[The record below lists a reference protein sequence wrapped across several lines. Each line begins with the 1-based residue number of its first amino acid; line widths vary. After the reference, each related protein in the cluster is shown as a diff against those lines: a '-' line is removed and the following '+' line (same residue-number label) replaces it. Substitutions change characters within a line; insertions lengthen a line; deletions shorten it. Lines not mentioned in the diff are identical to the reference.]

1 MRTGSLLHVHETLL
15 SATCGSVMSV
25 GLSCLKLNVDV
36 QLYDGISV
44 PLANVV
50 TSTCNFT
57 PSSAWVTGL

>member
-1 MRTGSLLHVHETLL
+1 MRTGLVMHVPETLF

-25 GLSCLKLNVDV
+25 DLSSLKLNVDV

-44 PLANVV
+44 PLANVL

-57 PSSAWVTGL
+57 PPSA